1 MRLKRDIYSHFNSKI
16 KYGNAGDEVRIVAE
30 VIVEGPDG
38 NRFTVNGADL
48 VEKLEEGILS
58 KPEAAAGK
66 KGSKKQNSQ
75 PSLF

>member
-16 KYGNAGDEVRIVAE
+16 KYGNAGDEVKIVAE
-30 VIVEGPDG
+30 VIVEDLDG

-48 VEKLEEGILS
+48 VEKMEDVIYD
-58 KPEAAAGK
+58 KPVT
-66 KGSKKQNSQ
+66 SKKQKSSK

>member
-1 MRLKRDIYSHFNSKI
+1 MRLKRDIYSHFNSKV
-16 KYGNAGDEVRIVAE
+16 KYGNAGDEVKIVAE

-38 NRFTVNGADL
+38 NRFTVSGADL
-48 VEKLEEGILS
+48 VEKLEDVIPS

-66 KGSKKQNSQ
+66 KSSKKHSQ